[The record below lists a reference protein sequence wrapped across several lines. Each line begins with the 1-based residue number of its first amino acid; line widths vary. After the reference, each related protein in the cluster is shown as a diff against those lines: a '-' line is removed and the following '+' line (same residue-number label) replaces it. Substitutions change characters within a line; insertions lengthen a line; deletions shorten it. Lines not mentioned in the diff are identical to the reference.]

1 MAISHGGSVR
11 TAFDRPNSS
20 RAEDTVGLRWMF
32 LLVVLAGFMG
42 ARMVATGLE
51 VSLQGG
57 ADRAAQALGYGEPRR
72 VVSGYVPG
80 ESGETD
86 SVAASASL
94 NTAPAAI
101 APAPLVAP
109 TVAPA
114 AAPQPTPAA
123 PEANAV
129 RVVNTDGLGVVLYSA
144 PRREARMP
152 RGFLEGAKL
161 TVLERSGDQ
170 WARVRGADGQ
180 EGWVSAQ
187 FLAPVE

>member
-1 MAISHGGSVR
+1 
-11 TAFDRPNSS
+11 
-20 RAEDTVGLRWMF
+20 
-32 LLVVLAGFMG
+32 
-42 ARMVATGLE
+42 MVASGLE
-51 VSLQGG
+51 VSLQDG
-57 ADRAAQALGYGEPRR
+57 ADRTARVLGYGEPRR

-80 ESGETD
+80 ESGEAETA
-86 SVAASASL
+86 AASASL
-94 NTAPAAI
+94 NAAPAEL

-109 TVAPA
+109 TVAPS

-123 PEANAV
+123 PQAQSV
-129 RVVNTDGLGVVLYSA
+129 RVVNTDGLGIVLYSA

-187 FLAPVE
+187 YLAPAE